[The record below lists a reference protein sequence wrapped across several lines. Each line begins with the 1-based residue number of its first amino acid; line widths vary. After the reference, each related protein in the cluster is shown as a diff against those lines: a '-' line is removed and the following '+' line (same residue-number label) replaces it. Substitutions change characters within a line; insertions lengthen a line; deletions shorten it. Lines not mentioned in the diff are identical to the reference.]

1 MESLSLE
8 EENIIKNI
16 RNLFRLK
23 KELNYTAIKDIN
35 LLDKK
40 KTTAIIDWIP
50 RDITNLFEHEAEKG
64 YYYKPIRVSNLWSN
78 NYVENEKNG
87 DGNNTLSVEE
97 YPNKIRPYLKDIITN
112 LKNADTWKLQLKIAN
127 NFISS
132 INNGEE
138 HVMHPK
144 SDNIEI
150 LIDGEAGEIIKEFFD
165 SLKNRY

>member
-40 KTTAIIDWIP
+40 KTTAIIDWILK
-50 RDITNLFEHEAEKG
+50 DITNLFEHEAEKE
-64 YYYKPIRVSNLWSN
+64 YYYKPIRVSHLWSN

-97 YPNKIRPYLKDIITN
+97 YPNQIKPYLKDIITN
-112 LKNADTWKLQLKIAN
+112 VKNAGTWKLQLKIAN

-138 HVMHPK
+138 HVMYPK

-150 LIDGEAGEIIKEFFD
+150 LIDGEAGEIIK
-165 SLKNRY
+165 KNFWFT